1 MQGDLENFGDGKNS
15 FFDAVIYSAMFYKS
29 EEKTIN
35 KDKAKEVLGNDFH
48 NDLLEIKDEIKLGRT
63 IFGYFDICFYVNIF
77 A

>member
-1 MQGDLENFGDGKNS
+1 
-15 FFDAVIYSAMFYKS
+15 MFYKS

-48 NDLLEIKDEIKLGRT
+48 IEIKDEIKLGRT

>member
-1 MQGDLENFGDGKNS
+1 
-15 FFDAVIYSAMFYKS
+15 MFYKS

-35 KDKAKEVLGNDFH
+35 KDKGKEVLGNDFH

-63 IFGYFDICFYVNIF
+63 IFGYFDICFYLKIF